1 MSEPRNKPHAIIG
14 CKDGVTMEF
23 SNVSTAAVKI
33 GCAVS
38 TVRRIL
44 QTGIEYD
51 GWTLDYK
58 LTDKEIDMIKES
70 DTKPFKFT
78 LRRNAGQLQLT
89 LHFCIEHLDP
99 QEGMPADMP
108 EFMKR
113 YKFHQVTLPPSEHTY
128 EHIVSAVFNEVFS
141 NDQFQ
146 AIIAN
151 HLLDPED
158 EEKEAEYQ
166 QLQEFRRAAKQY
178 AKEVLAEIEAIPDID
193 EYLRQQATGK

>member
-1 MSEPRNKPHAIIG
+1 MSLPARTIIASRE
-14 CKDGVTMEF
+14 GVTMEF
-23 SNVSTAAVKI
+23 NNVASAAVRIGVATSTA
-33 GCAVS
+33 
-38 TVRRIL
+38 RHIL
-44 QTGIEYD
+44 NDGTAHD

-128 EHIVSAVFNEVFS
+128 EHIVSAVFNEVYS

-178 AKEVLAEIEAIPDID
+178 AKEVLSEIEAIPDID

>member
-1 MSEPRNKPHAIIG
+1 M
-14 CKDGVTMEF
+14 
-23 SNVSTAAVKI
+23 
-33 GCAVS
+33 
-38 TVRRIL
+38 
-44 QTGIEYD
+44 
-51 GWTLDYK
+51 
-58 LTDKEIDMIKES
+58 
-70 DTKPFKFT
+70 
-78 LRRNAGQLQLT
+78 RRNAGQLQLT

-128 EHIVSAVFNEVFS
+128 EHIVSAVFNEIYS

-193 EYLRQQATGK
+193 EYLRQQATNK

>member
-1 MSEPRNKPHAIIG
+1 MSRPARQIIG
-14 CKDGVTMEF
+14 YNDGKAFVF
-23 SNVSTAAVKI
+23 SNAIVASVRV
-33 GCAVS
+33 GCSRS
-38 TVRRIL
+38 TVRRML
-44 QTGIEYD
+44 EKDIEYN
-51 GWTLDYK
+51 GWTLDYR

-70 DTKPFKFT
+70 DAKPFKFT

-113 YKFHQVTLPPSEHTY
+113 YKFHQVTLPPSEHSY
-128 EHIVSAVFNEVFS
+128 ERIVSAVFNEVYS

-158 EEKEAEYQ
+158 EEHETEFRQ
-166 QLQEFRRAAKQY
+166 MQEFRRAAKQY
-178 AKEVLAEIEAIPDID
+178 AREVLAEIEAIPDID
-193 EYLRQQATGK
+193 EYLRQQSTSK